1 MTDDLLTVVI
11 VWVIGATIVAWIAH
25 SQGRSPL
32 TWFGIAVLLSPLLG
46 FVAVI
51 LSAPKKGP

>member
-1 MTDDLLTVVI
+1 MTSDLLLVI
-11 VWVIGATIVAWIAH
+11 VVWILGATIVAWIAS

-32 TWFGIAVLLSPLLG
+32 TWFSVSVALSPLFG

-51 LSAPKKGP
+51 LTAPRRT